1 MLHRLLLIVCLL
13 GLLPAARPLNAAP
26 PPPSDSP
33 IPTAV
38 GVPPLP
44 RSCIGGAPLNDFAE
58 AICCVSGYVYMNG
71 MPVANAEVTI
81 TVADRSLVTRT
92 QSGAGSTRPYYS
104 ASLNEKPLDAKPGD
118 SITITAT
125 AGGQTE
131 SRTFIAQEGGRQ
143 EDVVLPQIAIES
155 TWAAAGRADPS
166 FKAAAMAYDAARQ
179 RLILFGGLER
189 QGNNDVPLAE
199 TWAWDGRSWIR
210 LAPMMAPSARSDHA
224 MVYDVARQRIV
235 LFGGTGAGGVA
246 LTDTWEWD
254 GTSWQERKGV
264 TAPAVSGRSLMVYD
278 TTRARSLL
286 VAADAANPTQ
296 FSVWSWDGT
305 SWARQP
311 AQITAPARTGFNLAY
326 DAKRDRLVLF
336 GGIRSSVLQQDLW
349 EYNGNT
355 WARAYPLTG
364 PSARS
369 GHAMTYDLV
378 RQQVLLT
385 GGLDATG
392 KPLEDTWAWN
402 GTAWAEL
409 RVDLPPRAGSLLVYD
424 STRNLPILAGGYS
437 NTITTTYLSETWE
450 LDMIDWNQRGP
461 RVSPDARYDHQMAY
475 QPERKRVVL
484 FSGQASAGNDTWEW
498 DGISWTKRTPA
509 TSPPFTSRAAMVY
522 DEANQQTLMF
532 GGFQSGLSNV
542 TWIWDGH
549 TWSRPSLTLAPSPRD
564 GHLMVYDKARQRI
577 VLFGGRVSGAPY
589 SVNDTWEWDGTAW
602 RNVTPT
608 VSPEARYSYFPY
620 VVMAYDTVRGQ
631 VMLLYGYKYW
641 RWDGVS
647 WSQVASS
654 RPSSCFNSP
663 QAGPMVYDEAR
674 DRMLL
679 LNYARST
686 FCVHEMYEWDGST
699 WASRQVTPMPN
710 QRIRYAFVSLPNQL
724 MLFGGAREDFY
735 PEFDDTW
742 IWNGTT
748 WHEMLD
754 DSYVP
759 STLSAAVLEY
769 EHNGLS
775 LLFGGRAT
783 DGSLSGRTF
792 HWQGSRWVQLDPA
805 TVPPPRQLHQIAR
818 NSDGSR
824 LLMFGGAGAG
834 GVALDDT
841 WLWDGT
847 DWRLQAPTSRP
858 PARSAHSLTFD
869 TRRGVWVLFGGASA
883 GGAYLADTWEYDGTT
898 WRQISPAGAPPA
910 RIGATLTYDQRRG
923 VTVLVGGQH
932 AAGLLSDVWEYDGTT
947 WTNVTPMQSIVARM
961 GHSAAY
967 DSHQGV
973 VVVAGGRDDAGV
985 RNDTWEWDGTTW
997 RERIATTPLSAR
1009 LRMATAYDA
1018 YRGEL
1023 IAFGGETDA
1032 GVPLGDTQ
1040 LHRANGTLMRPMP
1053 IATINRILP
1062 RDARQGTDTIS
1073 FEGSGADTD
1082 STNIIVAYRWSIG
1095 DTVISNERTFSMPA
1109 ADLPLGAQTIRFEVQ
1124 DDEDNWSP
1132 AIEQTIYIRDSGG
1145 AVAANT
1151 SWTLLIYAVGDNN
1164 LAPWMGENADMDGML
1179 YRLQRAGPQP
1189 NVQVAIL
1196 YDGPT
1201 ANDTYR
1207 YTLSASGVWI
1217 KTPQPEARMNE
1228 MATLRDFILWGQRG
1242 SGLPPTDHY
1251 AQAIVDHA
1259 NGIVGIGQ
1267 DDTSLS
1273 DKNPFPFLTPLD
1285 VRVALLEATD
1295 DGARKIDVVQYDG
1308 CSFGLFENAAIV
1320 AGLTNFVIASAN
1332 TGWGIFDY
1340 AAYRRLAAQS
1350 ATPRAFALSV
1360 AQRYA
1365 ERVNAEQLPYT
1376 IAVFDMAHFDALNS
1390 AISAFGQSLLTYVQ
1404 ADLSTR
1410 RTLLRNARQTI
1421 QKYESS
1427 QGTPFEPDNED
1438 SYVDLVDLAQKIKVA
1453 VPDAAVR
1460 TAADQVLAL
1469 AHPNNQRFVAY
1480 EAHASGFFN
1489 YVDPFR
1495 GGERI
1500 YNIQLNN
1507 AHGLGIYYPPRSTS
1521 NPNSA
1526 YKSYVEHQ
1534 LFSNTRDNGWT
1545 RFLGQGLPPQLAG
1558 DLPGLPNDSLMAPL
1572 VMPENMQAATMEYR
1586 VFLPS
1591 VQR

>member
-1 MLHRLLLIVCLL
+1 MLHRLLLLVCLL
-13 GLLPAARPLNAAP
+13 GLLPAARPLHAAP

-71 MPVANAEVTI
+71 VPVANAEVTI
-81 TVADRSLVTRT
+81 TVAGRSLVTRT
-92 QSGAGSTRPYYS
+92 QSGAGSTMPYYS
-104 ASLNEKPLDAKPGD
+104 ASLNAEPLDAQPGD
-118 SITITAT
+118 SVTITAT
-125 AGGQTE
+125 AGGQTQ

-336 GGIRSSVLQQDLW
+336 GGIRTSVLQQDLW
-349 EYNGNT
+349 EYDGNT
-355 WARAYPLTG
+355 WARAYPRTG

-437 NTITTTYLSETWE
+437 DATATTYPGETWE

-461 RVSPDARYDHQMAY
+461 RVSPEFGAFSSFDMAY
-475 QPERKRVVL
+475 DLMRKRVL
-484 FSGQASAGNDTWEW
+484 FFGGSTNVSDHVETWEW
-498 DGISWTKRTPA
+498 DGVSWTRRTPKV
-509 TSPPFTSRAAMVY
+509 TPPTRVDFAIAY
-522 DEANQQTLMF
+522 DEVRGQVILF
-532 GGFQSGLSNV
+532 GGRGYGGGYLNDTWAWDGTIWTQLSPLNTPSV
-542 TWIWDGH
+542 RSDHIMAYDAARQQIVLFGGWNPDENLKFRETWIWDGT
-549 TWSRPSLTLAPSPRD
+549 TWSNLNPSISPYSSFGKMTYDNERQKIIFLSSGIIWEWDGINWSQRITQSPADMITSSYMQIGYDGVQKRSIAFGGSPSVYIYPRD
-564 GHLMVYDKARQRI
+564 TWQWDGTVWTKLNLAISPPGRYKHTMTYDPLRQRL
-577 VLFGGRVSGAPY
+577 VLFGGVINTGTLR
-589 SVNDTWEWDGTAW
+589 DTWEWDGTTW
-602 RNVTPT
+602 REQSGDIN
-608 VSPEARYSYFPY
+608 
-620 VVMAYDTVRGQ
+620 
-631 VMLLYGYKYW
+631 
-641 RWDGVS
+641 
-647 WSQVASS
+647 
-654 RPSSCFNSP
+654 
-663 QAGPMVYDEAR
+663 
-674 DRMLL
+674 
-679 LNYARST
+679 
-686 FCVHEMYEWDGST
+686 
-699 WASRQVTPMPN
+699 MPG
-710 QRIRYAFVSLPNQL
+710 AF
-724 MLFGGAREDFY
+724 
-735 PEFDDTW
+735 
-742 IWNGTT
+742 
-748 WHEMLD
+748 
-754 DSYVP
+754 
-759 STLSAAVLEY
+759 SAAAMDY
-769 EHNGLS
+769 SSTGLS

-834 GVALDDT
+834 GAALDDT
-841 WLWDGT
+841 WLWDGS

-932 AAGLLSDVWEYDGTT
+932 AAGLLADVWEYDGTT
-947 WTNVTPMQSIVARM
+947 WTNVTPMQPIAARM
-961 GHSAAY
+961 GHSAVY

-1082 STNIIVAYRWSIG
+1082 SSNVITSYRWSIG
-1095 DTVISNERTFSMPA
+1095 GTVISTARTFSMPA

-1124 DDEDNWSP
+1124 DDEGDWSS
-1132 AIEQTIYIRDSGG
+1132 AIEQTIYIRNSSG
-1145 AVAANT
+1145 AVATDT

-1164 LAPWMGENADMDGML
+1164 LAPWMGENAEMDGML

-1207 YTLSASGVWI
+1207 YTLSSDGVWI

-1251 AQAIVDHA
+1251 ALAIVDHA

-1273 DKNPFPFLTPLD
+1273 DENPFPFLTPLD

-1308 CSFGLFENAAIV
+1308 CSFGLFENTAIA

-1350 ATPRAFALSV
+1350 ASPRAFALSV

-1376 IAVFDMAHFDALNS
+1376 IAVFDMAHFEALNT
-1390 AISAFGQSLLTYVQ
+1390 AISGFGQSLLTYVQ

-1410 RTLLRNARQTI
+1410 RTLLRNARQTM
-1421 QKYESS
+1421 QKYESG
-1427 QGTPFEPDNED
+1427 QGILFEPDNED
-1438 SYVDLVDLAQKIKVA
+1438 SYVDLVDLAQKIKAAITDSA
-1453 VPDAAVR
+1453 VQS
-1460 TAADQVLAL
+1460 AADQVLAQAL
-1469 AHPNNQRFVAY
+1469 LFVAY
-1480 EAHASGFFN
+1480 ESHATGFFN

-1500 YNIQLNN
+1500 YHIRLDN
-1507 AHGLGIYYPPRSTS
+1507 AHGLGIYYPPRSST

-1572 VMPENMQAATMEYR
+1572 FMPENMQAATMEYR
-1586 VFLPS
+1586 VFLPV